1 MSVAALVFGLQI
13 LSVIGSILT
22 VWKLL
27 QTGLHRKYR
36 FFFLYFLFRIPNT
49 IWPLFFNDFFNT
61 EATLYFKLW
70 TITEPVTWF
79 FHTAVVLE
87 LYRLVLQKH
96 KGLYTLGRWALFAG
110 VGTSLTISLL
120 SLVPRMTLAITQQSK
135 TMFWYLAIERGFM
148 LGLAIFLLFMMGFL
162 VLYTVPISRNVKMHA
177 RIYTIFFV
185 SNYLTFLLRSLFGYE
200 VAPATN
206 GIGQFVSMAC
216 VFAWFFLLSPKGEEV
231 KTSAPVIGPEQERR
245 VLQHLDALN
254 ATLLKV
260 SRN

>member
-1 MSVAALVFGLQI
+1 MSVAALIVAFQI
-13 LSVIGSILT
+13 LSVIGAVLT
-22 VWKLL
+22 VIKLWK
-27 QTGLHRKYR
+27 TGLYRKYR
-36 FFFLYFLFRIPNT
+36 FLFFYFLFRIPNT
-49 IWPLFFNDFFNT
+49 IWPLFFNDFFDT
-61 EATLYFKLW
+61 QATLYYQLW
-70 TITEPVTWF
+70 IATEPVTWF

-87 LYRLVLQKH
+87 LYHLVLQKH

-110 VGTSLTISLL
+110 VGTSLTISLV
-120 SLVPRMTLAITQQSK
+120 SLIPRMTLSMTQQSK
-135 TMFWYLAIERGFM
+135 TMFWYLATERGFM

-185 SNYLTFLLRSLFGYE
+185 SNYLAFLLRSLFGYE
-200 VAPATN
+200 ANPVTN

-216 VFAWFFLLSPKGEEV
+216 VFAWLFLLGPKGEEV
-231 KTSAPVIGPEQERR
+231 KTSVPVIGPEQERR

-254 ATLLKV
+254 ATLLKA